1 MYIKII
7 TMAFTLLFISGCAN
21 NLPPKEGV
29 IFERKGVS
37 TLLIAPEMRDV
48 YFNNPSSLERHCRA
62 PGPDVSIESS
72 SGVSLGVSIAGDA
85 DKISDGSS
93 QAGLAL
99 GGRNPAVLITR
110 ELMYRA
116 CELSSNLNASKKD
129 TLLIYERFLQ
139 AAEKSF
145 PSQTGAGSA
154 TASDAATPISLAN
167 VNQATKPSDTNTGTD
182 TTDTGAVDA
191 GATDMDSESGM

>member
-1 MYIKII
+1 MKKCFMYG
-7 TMAFTLLFISGCAN
+7 LLMFFLGGCASMGS
-21 NLPPKEGV
+21 PKEGT
-29 IFERKGVS
+29 IFERQGVS
-37 TLLIAPEMRDV
+37 ALLIAPEMRDV
-48 YFNNPSSLERHCRA
+48 YFNDPSSLERHCRA

-72 SGVSLGVSIAGDA
+72 SGVSFGVSIAGDA

-182 TTDTGAVDA
+182 TTDAGAVDA

>member
-1 MYIKII
+1 MKYL
-7 TMAFTLLFISGCAN
+7 MFGLLLGLLSSCASMG
-21 NLPPKEGV
+21 LPKEGT

-37 TLLIAPEMRDV
+37 VLLIAPEMRDV
-48 YFNNPSSLERHCRA
+48 YFNDPSSLERHCRA

-116 CELSSNLNASKKD
+116 CELIIQPQREQKGHFIDL
-129 TLLIYERFLQ
+129 
-139 AAEKSF
+139 
-145 PSQTGAGSA
+145 
-154 TASDAATPISLAN
+154 
-167 VNQATKPSDTNTGTD
+167 
-182 TTDTGAVDA
+182 
-191 GATDMDSESGM
+191 

>member
-1 MYIKII
+1 MYIKRM

-21 NLPPKEGV
+21 ILPPKEGV

-48 YFNNPSSLERHCRA
+48 YFNDQKSNERHCRA

-72 SGVSLGVSIAGDA
+72 SGVSLGVTLAGNT
-85 DKISDGSS
+85 DKIGDESG

-116 CELSSNLNASKKD
+116 CEVSSNLNANEKD

-139 AAEKSF
+139 VIEKSF
-145 PSQTGAGSA
+145 VTQTGAGSV
-154 TASDAATPISLAN
+154 TSSDATSPLSLAD
-167 VNQATKPSDTNTGTD
+167 VEQVTKQPSATDM
-182 TTDTGAVDA
+182 TDTGA
-191 GATDMDSESGM
+191 GDSEM